1 MVSGPILFLYSENP
15 AQAHSIT
22 IKVPNDDTLVGWYYP
37 KVVASFESPETTTIQ
52 PQVKGVIF
60 LEGFGSDQTAM
71 QPMVNYFV
79 GKGFDVLTFDFSGH
93 GRSPGGLDFDNAQT
107 DRLAL
112 QVLAAKEKFKALTN
126 LDDQEI
132 AYVGHSLGARV
143 GLQAA
148 SMDDNPPGALV
159 LLGTQV
165 NLSTNVQSEFFTG
178 TSDADLEWVQA
189 LGPENPG
196 SEIWLISGE
205 WDDILTPDAA
215 SLLATKLITRE
226 HISHE
231 SLDDHSSEE
240 EEPIFRRLIIRD
252 GVLHNYEIYM
262 QGLFWNSLILELRW
276 GVPVATNITI
286 RDMTPT
292 PLFWI
297 IAILGLFLSITGVSR
312 LLPEE
317 TTAPQ
322 EARVLNFR
330 RYLWG
335 KLGLWLVA
343 IPFAVIIVSAIF
355 FAPVGTPVFNLIYIG
370 FIGGYGTL
378 LVILYTKERMPGVEG
393 RLRLRGNPPTNWLG
407 ILWGLL
413 AFGVLLFLTAALA
426 RTGWFFV
433 FPFNQRFIWLV
444 MFTPITALGFV
455 IGLKEMEMLKASQPE
470 NRSAVALNTL
480 IGLFPF
486 FLYTSFLAALGS
498 ISGVVGGVQG
508 LVILALALVSQN
520 LILKLSKR
528 PWLAALCAAFLLY
541 WLILPQGVLF
551 R

>member
-1 MVSGPILFLYSENP
+1 
-15 AQAHSIT
+15 
-22 IKVPNDDTLVGWYYP
+22 
-37 KVVASFESPETTTIQ
+37 
-52 PQVKGVIF
+52 
-60 LEGFGSDQTAM
+60 
-71 QPMVNYFV
+71 MVNHFV
-79 GKGFDVLTFDFSGH
+79 DKGLDVLTFDFSGH

-107 DRLAL
+107 NRLAL
-112 QVLAAKEKFKALTN
+112 QVLAAKEKFKGLTG
-126 LDDQEI
+126 LKDQEI

-148 SMDDNPPGALV
+148 TMDENPPGGLV

-189 LGPENPG
+189 LSAENPE
-196 SEIWLISGE
+196 SDIWLISGE
-205 WDDILTPDAA
+205 WDDILTPEAA
-215 SLLATKLITRE
+215 GLLATELITKE
-226 HISHE
+226 LTAPECLGECSHE
-231 SLDDHSSEE
+231 D
-240 EEPIFRRLIIRD
+240 EEPTFRRLIIRD

-262 QGLFWNSLILELRW
+262 QGSFWNSLILELKW
-276 GVPVATNITI
+276 GGPVATNITI
-286 RDMTPT
+286 RDITPT

-297 IAILGLFLSITGVSR
+297 IAILGLFLSITSLSR

-317 TTAPQ
+317 TTAPP
-322 EARVLNFR
+322 EAKVLNLR

-335 KLGLWLVA
+335 KLGLWLGA
-343 IPFAVIIVSAIF
+343 IPFAAIIASAIF
-355 FAPVGTPVFNLIYIG
+355 FAPIGTPVFNLIYIG
-370 FIGGYGTL
+370 FIGGYGIL
-378 LVILYTKERMPGVEG
+378 LVILYSKDRMPGVEG
-393 RLRLRGNPPTNWLG
+393 RLRLRGNPPTGRLG

-413 AFGVLLFLTAALA
+413 TFAVLLFMTAALA
-426 RTGWFFV
+426 RTGWFYV
-433 FPFNQRFIWLV
+433 FPFNQRFVWLV
-444 MFTPITALGFV
+444 VFTPITALGFV
-455 IGLKEMEMLKASQPE
+455 IGLKEVKMLKTSQPK
-470 NRSAVALNTL
+470 NKSAVVFNNL

-486 FLYTSFLAALGS
+486 FLYTGFLAALGS
-498 ISGVVGGVQG
+498 ISGVIGGVQG